1 MSTVSVKVVTRIRP
15 QNKIESSRGGKPCV
29 TVQRDGTEVFLST
42 DDEGEYRFTFD
53 RVFGP
58 TSKQKD
64 VFEYIGRPVIDSIFK
79 GYNGTIFAYGQTSSG
94 KTHTMSGPDGSIGE
108 PEHRGVIPR
117 CIAYIFEKF
126 GEADEHIEFTV
137 QTSFMEI
144 YLERVKDLLN
154 IEKSNLP
161 IREEPGRGIYVDGV
175 TEEYVTSPDE
185 CLQKIQEAGAN
196 RVVAATGM
204 NAGSSRSHS
213 VTIIKLT
220 AMDTKTGTKKNGKLC
235 LVDLAGSEM
244 VRKTGAKG
252 QQLKEAQMINKSL
265 SALGNVINALT
276 AGKTKHIPYRDSKLT
291 RLLQESLGG
300 NACTVMIICCSPSS
314 YNAPETVSTLR
325 FGNRAKSIKNVAR
338 VNQQRSVEELTK
350 LLMRAEKAIDVQG
363 KYIVQLETQLKK
375 GGGGGGGGGGGN
387 QQKEAQ
393 QQQAQQEGE
402 GEQQDKTKDEEITRN
417 KPKERKRSASFVT
430 AANLELESQISDLNL
445 QVSQLKSELEEER
458 EETQNLTLIV
468 EEKGR
473 RLGDLEKELKTEVEN
488 SQAKIDLKVH
498 HFHSEIQR
506 LQNEL
511 DLEKDNSKSLS
522 QMIEERDL
530 KLKELEEQGRKYM
543 QDSEDLITLK
553 NEIKIM
559 NEQNDSLRNKLE
571 SMTMKVAMAEA
582 QMVGTES
589 SNNKPSSS
597 GGQAVSKVDNNDNT
611 GGDKP
616 LTADLQQL
624 VDEGSL
630 TMEEALEMHNGGASV
645 ENKNSSSSNSSNN
658 NSVSNDNDSS
668 TVIIGEI
675 TEQNMKLNVTIDA
688 LRNDLK
694 NRCQKVIELELALD
708 KERDKVKLLQSSST
722 ETVAQQKQRRALQQ
736 RLEQLVMVHRQLLRK
751 YATMELE
758 REKARK
764 ADQLKANRIKQLE
777 VNARQLAKN
786 MLSQSERHEQDMR
799 SMIKAKDYEINML
812 RNKLNQILSN
822 SDGSN
827 SPKNVKGGRII
838 GGKGGNISGGH
849 TIRGKGHQTSNSPPT
864 NKSGGNGGVS
874 SPWATGVLNF
884 FKIGQK

>member
-291 RLLQESLGG
+291 RLLQDSLGG
-300 NACTVMIICCSPSS
+300 NTKTVMCANCGPAG
-314 YNAPETVSTLR
+314 YNYDETLSTLR
-325 FGNRAKSIKNVAR
+325 YANRAKNIKNKPRINEDPKDAMLR
-338 VNQQRSVEELTK
+338 EFQEEI
-350 LLMRAEKAIDVQG
+350 MR
-363 KYIVQLETQLKK
+363 LKK
-375 GGGGGGGGGGGN
+375 QLQNGGGGGGGGGGGFGGGG
-387 QQKEAQ
+387 KV
-393 QQQAQQEGE
+393 QE
-402 GEQQDKTKDEEITRN
+402 R
-417 KPKERKRSASFVT
+417 
-430 AANLELESQISDLNL
+430 
-445 QVSQLKSELEEER
+445 
-458 EETQNLTLIV
+458 IV
-468 EEKGR
+468 EKVVY
-473 RLGDLEKELKTEVEN
+473 KEGISE
-488 SQAKIDLKVH
+488 AK
-498 HFHSEIQR
+498 
-506 LQNEL
+506 
-511 DLEKDNSKSLS
+511 
-522 QMIEERDL
+522 M
-530 KLKELEEQGRKYM
+530 KELEERNAKQRA
-543 QDSEDLITLK
+543 
-553 NEIKIM
+553 EIENKAR
-559 NEQNDSLRNKLE
+559 NEQQRLRLLQE
-571 SMTMKVAMAEA
+571 QAEKEKKA
-582 QMVGTES
+582 
-589 SNNKPSSS
+589 
-597 GGQAVSKVDNNDNT
+597 
-611 GGDKP
+611 
-616 LTADLQQL
+616 
-624 VDEGSL
+624 
-630 TMEEALEMHNGGASV
+630 MEEAVARERAEAGKAEKARQLLKKKLAAM
-645 ENKNSSSSNSSNN
+645 ENKLL
-658 NSVSNDNDSS
+658 
-668 TVIIGEI
+668 IGGDLMDKAAKQEY
-675 TEQNMKLNVTIDA
+675 E
-688 LRNDLK
+688 LR
-694 NRCQKVIELELALD
+694 QAQIELEERRRQEQELARELAEREEATMMVEEQFASLSEEVDVKTKKLKKVWQKYQQAKEEIKDMGEEFGREREDMLD
-708 KERDKVKLLQSSST
+708 TIRDLQRQLKLKDMILDNFVPPDEVEQLHRRAKWNEENESWQVARLEIAGNKLRGRRPLSANNSRRPESEFARHRKQYDNNPRYRGDNIVNFDLDMPQRTTHDYEGPAMSQRVQAALNAALIGEEDEVTFQPPENLPNATNFNPYLNYNGEDGGGNDGGNERREYNDESRNKDRGGGRPKSGKRSRRPRTADRRRRRDGRSRDDDNEGKKDRDDVYERENRERDMESQFPKS
-722 ETVAQQKQRRALQQ
+722 RG
-736 RLEQLVMVHRQLLRK
+736 LV
-751 YATMELE
+751 
-758 REKARK
+758 
-764 ADQLKANRIKQLE
+764 
-777 VNARQLAKN
+777 
-786 MLSQSERHEQDMR
+786 
-799 SMIKAKDYEINML
+799 
-812 RNKLNQILSN
+812 
-822 SDGSN
+822 
-827 SPKNVKGGRII
+827 GR
-838 GGKGGNISGGH
+838 
-849 TIRGKGHQTSNSPPT
+849 
-864 NKSGGNGGVS
+864 
-874 SPWATGVLNF
+874 
-884 FKIGQK
+884 